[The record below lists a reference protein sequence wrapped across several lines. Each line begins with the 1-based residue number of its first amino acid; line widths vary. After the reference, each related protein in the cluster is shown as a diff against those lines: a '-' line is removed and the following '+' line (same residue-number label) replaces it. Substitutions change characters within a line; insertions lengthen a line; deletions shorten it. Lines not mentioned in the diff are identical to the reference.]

1 MKKKISKKKLIAVI
15 VSVVLLTLVAGDW
28 VLSAVIYEN
37 YFNQRFESY
46 EPLMLYVEDFEGLR
60 RTKYEFPSDKGQ
72 MLTGYMYSS
81 GENQRGIVVLAHGFG
96 GGGHNSYMDCAH
108 YFASNGYYVFAYDVT
123 GNDESEGDGT
133 NGLPQ
138 GIIDLDRAI
147 TFVEQSGHFPKLPIV
162 LFGHSWGGYSVCSV
176 LQYHPEV
183 KSVVVCSGFNDSTD
197 LIEAQG
203 KNMVGDGI
211 YVMLPFVNL
220 HESIKFGR
228 YASAT
233 AMDGFASSDAAVLVL
248 HSADDDVVPVEYG
261 YDIYYKKYKDDP
273 RFTFIRLED
282 RGHSYVYNDTT
293 YIDEFNA
300 EFAKWGET
308 LDYDYEADENKER
321 FAAEKADYIRR
332 NLDRDKWCDM
342 LDKPLFEKFVGFYDA
357 NL

>member
-162 LFGHSWGGYSVCSV
+162 LFT
-176 LQYHPEV
+176 LP
-183 KSVVVCSGFNDSTD
+183 DA
-197 LIEAQG
+197 LLAQG
-203 KNMVGDGI
+203 IGI
-211 YVMLPFVNL
+211 RIAAN
-220 HESIKFGR
+220 
-228 YASAT
+228 
-233 AMDGFASSDAAVLVL
+233 DALVVIQTLVDHIPLAHLTLVVL
-248 HSADDDVVPVEYG
+248 HDLGDMVPHDFQGFLARPVLIVLLTVGRHPLGQLRVPYQ
-261 YDIYYKKYKDDP
+261 
-273 RFTFIRLED
+273 TVAAN
-282 RGHSYVYNDTT
+282 GHT
-293 YIDEFNA
+293 ILL
-300 EFAKWGET
+300 G
-308 LDYDYEADENKER
+308 
-321 FAAEKADYIRR
+321 KAHQ
-332 NLDRDKWCDM
+332 
-342 LDKPLFEKFVGFYDA
+342 FVGTTEA
-357 NL
+357 KIVP